1 MIIEKI
7 KIEELNPAKYNPR
20 KDLKA
25 GDPEYEKLKK
35 SIETFGYV
43 EPIIWNKGTG
53 NIVGGHQRLKIL
65 IDQGQTEVDCVVVDM
80 DENEEKALN
89 VALNKVSGDW
99 DLPKLAD
106 LISNLDAD
114 MFDISLTGFDM
125 AEVEDLFS
133 QVHDKDIEEDDF
145 DIDGALEEESFVE
158 EGDIWLLGKHR
169 LLCGDA
175 TDKNDMDKLMDGK
188 KANLCITDPPYN
200 ADYTGGTGMTIQN
213 DNMSDSSF
221 KQFLLDS
228 FTNIYNNLA
237 DGGAF
242 YSFHSDAEKVNF
254 FNATVE
260 AGFHYSTTCIW
271 VKQSLVL
278 SRMDYHMRHEPIIY
292 GFKNTSKHKW
302 YGGRKLTSVWEF
314 DRPTKSKLHPTC
326 KPLDLIGF
334 PMKNSS
340 IENCIVLDPFGG
352 SGSTLIA
359 SEQLNRICYMSELDP
374 KYAAVIIKRYIDE
387 VGTDD
392 EVYLLRDGEKIPYKD
407 VEKPEEILT

>member
-43 EPIIWNKGTG
+43 EPVIWNKGTG

-65 IDQGQTEVDCVVVDM
+65 IEQGKTEVDCVVVDI
-80 DENEEKALN
+80 DESEEKALN

-106 LISNLDAD
+106 LIEQLDAD

-133 QVHDKDIEEDDF
+133 QVHDKDIEDDDF
-145 DIDGALEEESFVE
+145 DVDGALEEESFVRLN
-158 EGDIWLLGKHR
+158 DIWLLGKHR

-200 ADYTGGTGMTIQN
+200 CDYTGGTGMKIQN

-228 FTNIYNNLA
+228 FKNIYDNLV

-260 AGFHYSTTCIW
+260 AGFHYSTTCLW

-292 GFKNTSKHKW
+292 AFKNTAKHKW
-302 YGGRKLTSVWEF
+302 YGGRKLTTVWEF
-314 DRPTKSKLHPTC
+314 DRPTKSKLHPTS

-340 IENCIVLDPFGG
+340 IENSIVLDPFGG

-374 KYAAVIIKRYIDE
+374 KYAAVIIKRYINE
-387 VGTDD
+387 VGSDE
-392 EVYLLRDGEKIPYKD
+392 EVYLLRDGEKIQYKD